1 MYVASLPQNAE
12 FDYIIVGAGS
22 SGCVVADRLSAD
34 GKHQVLLIEAGG
46 RDNKLNIQIP
56 LMVAK
61 LLMDESVTWP
71 FKTEA
76 QTHLNGKPQRWVR
89 GRVIGGS
96 SSINGNL
103 FVRGDPA
110 EYDSW
115 PGRLEPP

>member
-46 RDNKLNIQIP
+46 RDNKINIPIS

-76 QTHLNGKPQRWVR
+76 QTHLNGKPQLWVR

-96 SSINGNL
+96 NSINGL
-103 FVRGDPA
+103 PFVRGDSRQ
-110 EYDSW
+110 DDTF
-115 PGRLEPP
+115 